1 MARVQ
6 TSKNN
11 SKNKNKNNSN
21 TSQKNAGSKKNNIKK
36 DNPKREPTKNEMM
49 FYRIGMGVITITLIV
64 LAIVLVIQ
72 YSKTDDVV
80 VPYEDNIQITTND
93 LKYITQEDEYGVY
106 GNFSYFDG
114 QDDYADLRSVLNSN
128 NFVYMYFYRSTDI
141 NEDIQAVI
149 DSLSNID
156 SMAFLFFDLDGYSN
170 TTVFDTAELNHLYL
184 DSTKDNMFLIF
195 DINAQTFQLETRVSD
210 ILIELNKF

>member
-1 MARVQ
+1 MAKAQ
-6 TSKNN
+6 TNTNN
-11 SKNKNKNNSN
+11 SKNKNKKNSN
-21 TSQKNAGSKKNNIKK
+21 ISQKNAVSKKSTVKT
-36 DNPKREPTKNEMM
+36 NPKREPTKNEMM
-49 FYRIGMGVITITLIV
+49 FYRIGMLVITTTLIV
-64 LAIVLVIQ
+64 IAIVLVIQ
-72 YSKTDDVV
+72 YSKKDPVA

-114 QDDYADLRSVLNSN
+114 QDEYVDLRAVLNSN
-128 NFVYMYFYRSTDI
+128 DLVYVYFYRSSDV
-141 NEDIQAVI
+141 NEDIGAVI
-149 DSLSNID
+149 ESLSNID

-170 TTVFDTAELNHLYL
+170 TAVFTTAELNHLNL

-210 ILIELNKF
+210 ILIELNKL